1 MKDLR
6 IEIPKGH
13 KIDTERSNLSRGII
27 IFKAFATTYEEIAK
41 KLFNERETFFPR
53 DDGHE
58 IGSSYR
64 LFDSE
69 IPDTFNASSEEQ
81 LIALGNL
88 NKLINVA
95 RYLNKGIV
103 RPNNKHLCSYIN
115 KNLLDDTLRID
126 RNTHT
131 MTSNVYFN
139 SSELAREAMGILGA
153 DVIKS
158 ALTLNH

>member
-13 KIDTERSNLSRGII
+13 KIDTERSNLSQGII

-53 DDGHE
+53 EDE

-64 LFDSE
+64 LYDSE

-95 RYLNKGIV
+95 RYLNKGKIELDGI
-103 RPNNKHLCSYIN
+103 HSYAYIC
-115 KNLLDDTLRID
+115 KNIRSGGLNISFDMQIIS
-126 RNTHT
+126 
-131 MTSNVYFN
+131 SNVYFN
-139 SSELAREAMGILGA
+139 SSELAKRAMGILGA

>member
-1 MKDLR
+1 M
-6 IEIPKGH
+6 
-13 KIDTERSNLSRGII
+13 
-27 IFKAFATTYEEIAK
+27 
-41 KLFNERETFFPR
+41 RETFFPK

-58 IGSSYR
+58 IGNSCR

-69 IPDTFNASSEEQ
+69 IPDTFNASSEKQ

-103 RPNNKHLCSYIN
+103 RPSNKYLCPHIIKSVI
-115 KNLLDDTLRID
+115 DGTLHID
-126 RNTHT
+126 CHMDT
-131 MTSNVYFN
+131 MTSNVYFKN
-139 SSELAREAMGILGA
+139 SKLAREAINILGE